1 MNFMA
6 NCLTPSRLLAMTAT
20 ALSLLTTS
28 AHAFICPG
36 GPGEGQMQ
44 IGVARGAGGAPI
56 CGPDPGYRGQAYL
69 GAIEGA
75 ARDRE
80 VAAQISSAH
89 RRDTIDFLTRA
100 VENTNAMRRSMAG
113 MDPNFSFAHL
123 STDYY
128 KGAWTLPDLAKRK
141 AKPGEYCTVLFGS
154 SGGLVGLFGPGGD
167 YRGAMLVFWN
177 DGLPKPAEQKIITVG
192 LGQNDD
198 TKVQTVK
205 AFSYAEPHGGL
216 GAVAL
221 AVPSVEA
228 LLSTMEDQQRF
239 RLLIDNKLL
248 VDMGWHSGLK
258 ARDALRNCVGQGRK

>member
-1 MNFMA
+1 MNFLKTGLHPRWLMA
-6 NCLTPSRLLAMTAT
+6 VAGMALLQFNM
-20 ALSLLTTS
+20 S
-28 AHAFICPG
+28 AHAQICPG

-56 CGPDPGYRGQAYL
+56 CGPDPSYRGQTYL
-69 GAIEGA
+69 NAIDGA

-100 VENTNAMRRSMAG
+100 VESTNAMRRSMAG
-113 MDPNFSFAHL
+113 MDPNFSFAHI
-123 STDYY
+123 SEDYY
-128 KGAWTLPDLAKRK
+128 KGAWTFSDLEKRK

-154 SGGLVGLFGPGGD
+154 NRGLMGLFGPGGE

-177 DGLPKPAEQKIITVG
+177 DALPRPAEQQVVTVG

-198 TKVQTVK
+198 KNVQTVK
-205 AFSYAEPHGGL
+205 AFSYTEPHGGL

-221 AVPSVEA
+221 SVPSVEA
-228 LLSTMEDQQRF
+228 LLSTMQDQQRF
-239 RLLIDNKLL
+239 RVLIDNKLL
-248 VDMGWHSGLK
+248 VDMGWHGGLT
-258 ARDALRNCVGQGRK
+258 ARDALKKCVDQGRR

>member
-1 MNFMA
+1 V
-6 NCLTPSRLLAMTAT
+6 AT
-20 ALSLLTTS
+20 ACALWATS
-28 AHAFICPG
+28 AYSFLCPG

-56 CGPDPGYRGQAYL
+56 CGVDPSYQGQTYL
-69 GAIEGA
+69 NAIEGA

-100 VENTNAMRRSMAG
+100 IASTEAMRRSMAG
-113 MDPNFSFAHL
+113 MDPNFSFAHI
-123 STDYY
+123 SADYY
-128 KGAWTLPDLAKRK
+128 KGAWTFPDLAKRK

-154 SGGLVGLFGPGGD
+154 NRGLMGLFGPGGE

-177 DGLPKPAEQKIITVG
+177 DGLPRPAEQQIVTVG

-205 AFSYAEPHGGL
+205 AFSYTDPHGGL

-221 AVPSVEA
+221 AVPSLQA

-239 RLLIDNKLL
+239 RVLLDNKLV
-248 VDMGWHSGLK
+248 VDMGWHSGLT
-258 ARDALRNCVGQGRK
+258 ARDALKACVDQAPK